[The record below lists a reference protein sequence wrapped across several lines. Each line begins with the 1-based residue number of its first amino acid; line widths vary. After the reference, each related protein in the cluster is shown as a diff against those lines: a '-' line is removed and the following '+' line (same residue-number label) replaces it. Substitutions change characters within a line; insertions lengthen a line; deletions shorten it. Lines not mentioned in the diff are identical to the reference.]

1 MPDTGQAGEI
11 PLHRGWVGTS
21 VYGTQ
26 GEAGEIIPIY
36 NRWKQKNTKPSMK
49 IWSGRF
55 WKSKTGSGAVRITF

>member
-36 NRWKQKNTKPSMK
+36 IYGNREKTKAWLA
-49 IWSGRF
+49 ILRHRR
-55 WKSKTGSGAVRITF
+55 V

>member
-11 PLHRGWVGTS
+11 PLHRGRVGTS

-36 NRWKQKNTKPSMK
+36 IWKARK
-49 IWSGRF
+49 IEQPLTRHYVCMTS
-55 WKSKTGSGAVRITF
+55 

>member
-21 VYGTQ
+21 VYETK

-36 NRWKQKNTKPSMK
+36 IWKQGKN
-49 IWSGRF
+49 
-55 WKSKTGSGAVRITF
+55 

>member
-36 NRWKQKNTKPSMK
+36 NRWKQKNTKQPLTSHYVWRML
-49 IWSGRF
+49 
-55 WKSKTGSGAVRITF
+55 